1 MPYKLL
7 HELVITMQNILTQNI
22 IQGVIR
28 PQLFQ
33 ETVKAIDVLHWL
45 NFTFKDAEDRID
57 RKEFHNDAVNEVL
70 ELRILMDSW
79 ANRTKVQVRNGV

>member
-1 MPYKLL
+1 M
-7 HELVITMQNILTQNI
+7 
-22 IQGVIR
+22 
-28 PQLFQ
+28 
-33 ETVKAIDVLHWL
+33 HWL
-45 NFTFKDAEDRID
+45 NFTFKDAEDQID